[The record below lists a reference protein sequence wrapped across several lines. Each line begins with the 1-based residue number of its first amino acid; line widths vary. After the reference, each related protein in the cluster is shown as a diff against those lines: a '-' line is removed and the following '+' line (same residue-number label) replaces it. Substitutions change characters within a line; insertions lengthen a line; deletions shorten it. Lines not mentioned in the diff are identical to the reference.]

1 MCICH
6 SSYTAVESISPLPWI
21 WAGPVTSFWPAE
33 RGGTDAAWTPE
44 PRPQEDLKLPPLP
57 SWNTVLRLPFRGEA
71 QEERPHGRGL
81 VTQPNT
87 LAWVSPGEAKR
98 STQPIYWVAG
108 IDTIVTF
115 SLKGLGWLVVQ
126 QEIRG
131 YRYTNWILV
140 CCGNSIQKLS
150 QTSQTQE
157 QAKARLLELS
167 NSGYL
172 KRGGMGWE
180 PYGMLIILFLGL
192 SSDYTGAFTLW

>member
-1 MCICH
+1 MWICH
-6 SSYTAVESISPLPWI
+6 SSYTEVESISALPWI
-21 WAGPVTSFWPAE
+21 WAGPVTCFWPAE
-33 RGGTDAAWTPE
+33 RGGTDAAWIPE
-44 PRPQEDLKLPPLP
+44 PRPQEDLKLSPLP
-57 SWNTVLRLPFRGEA
+57 SWNTVLRLPFHGEA
-71 QEERPHGRGL
+71 QEERLHGRGL
-81 VTQPNT
+81 VSQPNT

-115 SLKGLGWLVVQ
+115 SLKGAGWLVVQ

-131 YRYTNWILV
+131 YRYTNWILL
-140 CCGNSIQKLS
+140 CCGNSFQKLS

-180 PYGMLIILFLGL
+180 LYGMLIILFLGL